1 MSPPPPADR
10 RRGHDTLTALDQF
23 TELFV
28 VLDSEWRIVR
38 LNRAARF
45 YLMRLGLEPDQLT
58 GHVIWNEIPA
68 LIGTPLFRAAERA
81 VREQRPIEIEAFF
94 PPLERWFAAR
104 FLPGAPGL
112 RCFLRDSTAERAA
125 EQEARSSSTLMQ
137 TVINSTADLIYAK
150 DLSGRYVMGNQ
161 AHREL
166 LGRDATGL
174 TDRDLFPTA
183 LASLLESND
192 QLVLA
197 RGETLVFEEAGETF
211 DGEFVVFESSKSVMR
226 DATGRPTGVLGV
238 SRDITQSRRERR
250 RREILYQAGA
260 RLTASLDT
268 DATLDAITELV
279 VPDFADYCLVDLLSP
294 TGIVQRVRV
303 ASANPVRDRQLVQ
316 AFRRVMPLL
325 EWSDHP
331 ISLALRTAEPVPL
344 YTLDAAGLERF
355 APTDAQGA
363 PMRKAGIT
371 SLIVV
376 PLVAHTQVLGALTVA
391 YVGGERRYAPDDV
404 PLLRA
409 LADRIAL
416 AIANAR
422 LFRAVQDELA
432 QRTEAQAELS
442 RWGKIFEHA
451 GWGVAIGDPESG
463 RYVRVN
469 DTYARMHGYSADE
482 LASTPIWEL
491 TAPAYRDFAREETRR
506 ALKAG
511 RVAYASRHCRR
522 DGSEFPVR
530 VDLSTI
536 ADGRGVL
543 LAANLQDDSERQG
556 AEERLR
562 EAQKMEALGRLAGGV
577 AHDFNNMLMII
588 MGFADFLVAAME
600 ESDPR
605 RRDAVEIR
613 KASERAA
620 SLTQQLM
627 VFGRRMPMRPT
638 PVNLNEVVT
647 SLGDML
653 RSVLGESVQ
662 LTMHLDPRPG
672 GIRVDRGHLE
682 QALLNLA
689 LNAKD
694 AMLAGG
700 ELTIATRPLT
710 VTDGMPVDGG
720 VELDPGEYELVEVAD
735 SGHGMDEA
743 TRARIFEPFFT
754 TRVGSRNSGLGLSV
768 VYGMVTQ
775 NNGHVWVTSTPGAG
789 SRFSLCFPRIGA
801 VPSTAASAPRQEIP
815 AGHESVLVVEDER
828 AVRLLVHRAL
838 TQAGYQVTMASDAA
852 QALEVLAG
860 HKPVRV
866 LVSDLVLPGMSGTM
880 LAAEARH
887 HQPDIAVVLM
897 SGHAGPKPDDGVML
911 TKPFA
916 PAELVRRVREAI
928 DEKGRMGRMGEMGG

>member
-1 MSPPPPADR
+1 MSPTHGDR
-10 RRGHDTLTALDQF
+10 RRNDEALTTLDQF

-28 VLDSEWRIVR
+28 VLDSEWRVVR
-38 LNRAARF
+38 LNRAARY
-45 YLMRLGLEPDQLT
+45 YLTRLGLKPDRLI
-58 GHVIWNEIPA
+58 GRVIWNEVPS
-68 LIGTPLFRAAERA
+68 LVGTPLFRAAERA
-81 VREQRPIEIEAFF
+81 VREQRPVEIEAFF

-104 FLPGAPGL
+104 FLPGGPGL

-125 EQEARSSSTLMQ
+125 QQQARSSASLLQ
-137 TVINSTADLIYAK
+137 TVIDSTPDVIYAK
-150 DLSGRYVMGNQ
+150 DLAGRYIMGNR
-161 AHREL
+161 AHQEFV
-166 LGRDATGL
+166 GRDAVGL
-174 TDRDLFPTA
+174 TDRDLFPA
-183 LASLLESND
+183 DMASMLEDND
-192 QLVLA
+192 RFVLA
-197 RGETLVFEEAGETF
+197 RDETLVFEEAGETP
-211 DGEFVVFESSKSVMR
+211 GGSQVVFESSKSLMR
-226 DATGRPTGVLGV
+226 DAEGRPTGVLSV

-250 RREILYQAGA
+250 RRELLYQAGA
-260 RLTASLDT
+260 RLTGSLDT
-268 DATLDAITELV
+268 EATLDVITDLV
-279 VPDFADYCLVDLLSP
+279 VPDFADYCVVDLLSP
-294 TGIVQRVRV
+294 TGLVQRARV
-303 ASANPVRDRQLVQ
+303 ASAHPGRDRRIVDALRQVVPKLDW
-316 AFRRVMPLL
+316 R
-325 EWSDHP
+325 DHP
-331 ISLALRTAEPVPL
+331 IAIALRSAEPVPF
-344 YTLDAAGLERF
+344 YTVDAAVLGRF
-355 APTDAQGA
+355 APTESHGA
-363 PMRKAGIT
+363 PMRNAGMT

-391 YVGGERRYAPDDV
+391 YAGGERHYAPDDV
-404 PLLRA
+404 ALLRA

-416 AIANAR
+416 AVANAR
-422 LFRAVQDELA
+422 LFRTVQDELA

-451 GWGVAIGDPESG
+451 GWGVAIGDPETG
-463 RYVRVN
+463 RYMSVN
-469 DTYARMHGYSADE
+469 DTYARMHGYEAGDM
-482 LASTPIWEL
+482 AAMPIWEL
-491 TAPAYRDFAREETRR
+491 TAPAYREFAQEETRR
-506 ALKAG
+506 ALLTG
-511 RVAYASRHCRR
+511 RVAYASRHLRR

-530 VDLSTI
+530 VDLSVI
-536 ADGRGVL
+536 DDDRGVL

-638 PVNLNEVVT
+638 AVNLNEVVT
-647 SLGDML
+647 GLADML

-662 LTMHLDPRPG
+662 LTTQLDPTPG

-694 AMLAGG
+694 AMPAGG
-700 ELTIATRPLT
+700 DLLIRTRALT
-710 VTDGMPVDGG
+710 VTDPISSGAGSEVP
-720 VELDPGEYELVEVAD
+720 PGEYELVEVAD
-735 SGHGMDEA
+735 TGHGMDEA

-754 TRVGSRNSGLGLSV
+754 TRAGSRNSGLGLSV
-768 VYGMVTQ
+768 IYGMVTQ
-775 NNGHVWVTSTPGAG
+775 NSGHIWVTSAPGSG
-789 SRFSLCFPRIGA
+789 SRFTLSFPRIDA
-801 VPSTAASAPRQEIP
+801 PVAAASAPHLATP

-828 AVRLLVHRAL
+828 AVRQLVQRAL
-838 TQAGYQVTMASDAA
+838 AQSGYRVTTAGDATEA
-852 QALEVLAG
+852 IEILTRPEPM
-860 HKPVRV
+860 HV
-866 LVSDLVLPGMSGTM
+866 LVSDLVLPGMSGTE
-880 LAAEARH
+880 LAAEARR

-897 SGHAGPKPDDGVML
+897 SGHAGPKPDEGVVL

-916 PAELVRRVREAI
+916 PAELIRRVREAI

>member
-1 MSPPPPADR
+1 
-10 RRGHDTLTALDQF
+10 
-23 TELFV
+23 

-45 YLMRLGLEPDQLT
+45 YLMRLGLEPDRLT
-58 GHVIWNEIPA
+58 GRVIWNEVPA

-112 RCFLRDSTAERAA
+112 RCFLRDSTAQRAA
-125 EQEARSSSTLMQ
+125 EQEARSSTNLMQ

-150 DLSGRYVMGNQ
+150 DLAGRYVMGNR

-174 TDRDLFPTA
+174 TDRDLFPPA
-183 LASLLESND
+183 LAAVLESND

-226 DATGRPTGVLGV
+226 DAAGRPTGVLGV
-238 SRDITQSRRERR
+238 SRDITLSRRERR
-250 RREILYQAGA
+250 RRELLYQAGA
-260 RLTASLDT
+260 RLTGSLDT
-268 DATLDAITELV
+268 DATLDAITDLI
-279 VPDFADYCLVDLLSP
+279 VPDFADYCVVDLLSA
-294 TGIVQRVRV
+294 TGMVQRARV
-303 ASANPVRDRQLVQ
+303 ASAQPLRN
-316 AFRRVMPLL
+316 RRIIQHLQQVVPGLD
-325 EWSDHP
+325 WSHHP
-331 ISLALRTAEPVPL
+331 IALALRTGEPVPV
-344 YTLDAAGLERF
+344 YNVEAATLAQF
-355 APTDAQGA
+355 APAEARGN
-363 PMRKAGIT
+363 PMREAGVT
-371 SLIVV
+371 SLIAV

-391 YVGGERRYAPDDV
+391 YTGAERRYAPDDV

-416 AIANAR
+416 ALANAR

-451 GWGVAIGDPESG
+451 GWGVAIGDPETG

-469 DTYARMHGYSADE
+469 DTYARMHGYQADE
-482 LASTPIWEL
+482 LASAPIWEL
-491 TAPAYRDFAREETRR
+491 TAPAYRDFAQEETRR
-506 ALKAG
+506 ALRTG

-588 MGFADFLVAAME
+588 MGFADFLVAAMDE
-600 ESDPR
+600 ADPR

-638 PVNLNEVVT
+638 AVNLNEVVT

-662 LTMHLDPRPG
+662 LTMDLDPSPG

-682 QALLNLA
+682 QGLLNLA

-694 AMLAGG
+694 AMPAGG
-700 ELTIATRPLT
+700 ELAITTRALT
-710 VTDGMPVDGG
+710 VRDGTPGDVG
-720 VELDPGEYELVEVAD
+720 VELAPGEYELVEVAD
-735 SGHGMDEA
+735 SGHGMDES

-754 TRVGSRNSGLGLSV
+754 TRAGSRNSGLGLSV

-775 NNGHVWVTSTPGAG
+775 NNGHVWVTSSPGSG
-789 SRFSLCFPRIGA
+789 SRFTLCFPRIAA
-801 VPSTAASAPRQEIP
+801 VPSTVARAPREETP

-828 AVRLLVHRAL
+828 AVRQLVHRAL
-838 TQAGYQVTMASDAA
+838 SQAGYQVTMASDAA
-852 QALEVLAG
+852 EALELLARQ
-860 HKPVRV
+860 KPVRV
-866 LVSDLVLPGMSGTM
+866 LVSDLVLPGMSGTE

-887 HQPDIAVVLM
+887 HQPGIAVVLM
-897 SGHAGPKPDDGVML
+897 SGHAGPRPDDGVVL

-928 DEKGRMGRMGEMGG
+928 DGRTDGQMDSWTATDAGRETRNAR